1 MQPHAIE
8 QRMRQWLL
16 LIHDWIPIK
25 ERPIT
30 KAFLAQMLAVCPERV
45 TRAARALLKVGLIR
59 CDHDHITIVDRRI
72 LEARA

>member
-8 QRMRQWLL
+8 QWMRQWLL
-16 LIHDWIPIK
+16 LTHDWIPTK

-45 TRAARALLKVGLIR
+45 THAARVLLKVGLIR
-59 CDHDHITIVDRRI
+59 CHHDHITIVDRRD